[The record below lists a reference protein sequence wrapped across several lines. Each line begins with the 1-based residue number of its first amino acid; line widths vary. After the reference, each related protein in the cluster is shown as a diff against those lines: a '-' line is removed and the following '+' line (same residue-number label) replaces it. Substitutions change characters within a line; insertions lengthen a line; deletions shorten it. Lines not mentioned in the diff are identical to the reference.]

1 MWMWG
6 RRFKKGLNDSSQ
18 KSSAVMSPNYSLC
31 AVVMRLTK
39 LCAAAPCCRKRFWL
53 KPCKGSQRSEA
64 NQWVSYSSRQQ
75 VVSSTSAARQQH
87 VSSSEDHPTQ
97 HDNKHWLF
105 FYRHP
110 SSVKLNSLSNASS
123 YNIRAHFYFCIT
135 FITQTIVHIR
145 FFVYF

>member
-6 RRFKKGLNDSSQ
+6 RRFKKGLNDSSK

-39 LCAAAPCCRKRFWL
+39 LCVAAPCCRKRFWL

-75 VVSSTSAARQQH
+75 VVSSTSAARQQQRGPPH
-87 VSSSEDHPTQ
+87 ATRQ
-97 HDNKHWLF
+97 QTLAF